1 MSLAQ
6 KNLSRVNT
14 KIKQSV
20 SHAFRT
26 VTEHPDSMEAV
37 KYLRTVAGGLKTLA
51 TGLPL
56 TKTELAKD
64 DYVDRAAP
72 KLARFDKAVAGGFV
86 PTTIKAPKDAKL
98 KKLASTQIRN
108 TIRPVSYLQ
117 GIKKALNAKTP
128 NYADAAEQLNAMAD
142 SLEVGVQLKSGN
154 ETAARRR
161 VSSLIDRGYVPSSV
175 QKHLVH

>member
-20 SHAFRT
+20 SHAFRE
-26 VTEHPDSMEAV
+26 VAAHPDSMEAV
-37 KYLRTVAGGLKTLA
+37 KYLRAVGSGLKTLA

-56 TKTELAKD
+56 TKAELNKE

-72 KLARFDKAVAGGFV
+72 KIARFDKAVAGGFV
-86 PTTIKAPKDAKL
+86 PTAIKAPKDAKL

-128 NYADAAEQLNAMAD
+128 DYADAAAQIDAMAD
-142 SLEVGVQLKSGN
+142 SLEVGVQLKAGN
-154 ETAARRR
+154 EAGARRR

-175 QKHLVH
+175 QKHLVN